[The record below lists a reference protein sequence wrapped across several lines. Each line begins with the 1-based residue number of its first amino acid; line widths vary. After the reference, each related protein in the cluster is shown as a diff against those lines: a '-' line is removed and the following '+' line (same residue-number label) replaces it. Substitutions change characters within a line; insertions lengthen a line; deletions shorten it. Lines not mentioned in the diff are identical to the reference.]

1 MFVYKLVF
9 IYSIHFQEY
18 PEICSLCLK
27 DGHSQDKCKEEQLT
41 NFNADLPPLDTYHK
55 EVLDKL
61 CADVLGKKWDNWWTD
76 CVDTC

>member
-1 MFVYKLVF
+1 MFLYKLVF

-41 NFNADLPPLDTYHK
+41 KFNADLPPLDTYHK

-61 CADVLGKKWDNWWTD
+61 CADVLGKK
-76 CVDTC
+76 